1 MYQPKFEFMLS
12 SLRYLTKLGR
22 TLPLSFRERAV
33 GMRISCASAL
43 THVVTVELVA
53 ADKCLKWVISETM
66 QTLGFAAFEMPV
78 FFE

>member
-12 SLRYLTKLGR
+12 RLRYLTKLR
-22 TLPLSFRERAV
+22 RPLPLSFRERAV

-43 THVVTVELVA
+43 THVVAIELVA